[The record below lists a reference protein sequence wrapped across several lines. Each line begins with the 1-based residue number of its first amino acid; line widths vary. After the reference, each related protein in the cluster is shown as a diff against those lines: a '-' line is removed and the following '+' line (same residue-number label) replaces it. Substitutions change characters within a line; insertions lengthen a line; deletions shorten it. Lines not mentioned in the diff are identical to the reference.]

1 MKKMPELTMSGS
13 NKKELDSGIV
23 NCLACGTFA
32 NPGGVGGHHI
42 EGEIYDGV

>member
-1 MKKMPELTMSGS
+1 MSVS

-23 NCLACGTFA
+23 NCLAYGTVA

-42 EGEIYDGV
+42 EGKIYDRV